1 MSQTG
6 PAYVDDPTIADDS
19 PLWRRIA
26 PQQVIYDENLGR
38 HRPTSDAFQNHR
50 NGSPMSVVLG
60 QDVLD
65 AGRNPESVLEGHE
78 EFSLA
83 AITAGLAREKEQG
96 IQRAPLPEEPAHAEV
111 FGKKTKS
118 VQKAFSKA
126 SQWVVPPSM
135 EDDAS

>member
-6 PAYVDDPTIADDS
+6 PAYVDDPTVEDDS

-26 PQQVIYDENLGR
+26 PKQVIYDDNLGCY
-38 HRPTSDAFQNHR
+38 RPTSDAFQDHR
-50 NGSPMSVVLG
+50 NGTPMSVILG

-65 AGRNPESVLEGHE
+65 DGRGAESVLAGLEG
-78 EFSLA
+78 FSIA
-83 AITAGLAREKEQG
+83 SITAGLARSKGQG

-118 VQKAFSKA
+118 VQKAFCRA
-126 SQWVVPPSM
+126 SEWVVRPDIGSG
-135 EDDAS
+135 S